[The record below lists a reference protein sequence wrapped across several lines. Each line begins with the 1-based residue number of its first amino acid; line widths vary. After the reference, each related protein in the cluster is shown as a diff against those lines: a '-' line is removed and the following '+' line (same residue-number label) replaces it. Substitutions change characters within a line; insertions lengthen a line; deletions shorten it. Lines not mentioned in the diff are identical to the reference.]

1 MICWHLCENETNL
14 VPDIKSLYD
23 RVMDLRERLHE
34 MIDQA
39 DEAVLAHLAR
49 EFSLDEEPAV
59 SKDIAETIALW
70 EALAEPMDEEA
81 QAQFDEAVK
90 RRPFFGESGF
100 DVQPD

>member
-1 MICWHLCENETNL
+1 
-14 VPDIKSLYD
+14 
-23 RVMDLRERLHE
+23 MDLRERLHE

-49 EFSLDEEPAV
+49 EFSLEEEPVA

-70 EALAEPMDEEA
+70 EALAEPMDVDEES

-90 RRPFFGESGF
+90 RRPFFGKSGF